1 MVNVLLKFLSSMFL
15 IGIKLRYAAYRLGW
29 LKIRGLHRPVISVG
43 NLSVGGTGKTPMVI
57 LIAGILLAAGLRPC
71 ILTRGYG
78 RRRGKGLTILDPEEG
93 LVYDPRA
100 VGDEPAAMGK
110 ALPDVPIV
118 VAADRFRG
126 GTLAE
131 RSLRPGVFLLD
142 DGFQHL
148 ALYRD
153 LDVVLLD
160 VTTPQSDLALLP
172 AGRLRETFQALE
184 RAHWVILTRTE
195 LGDRSGTEARVRAA
209 NPKARIF
216 RCSTKFAGLADARSG
231 QPEPHERLLGK
242 KVAAFCGI
250 GNSAA
255 FFADLQSWGFNVA
268 AERAFADHHVY
279 RHRDLE
285 SIFALA
291 RAARAEAVFTTEK
304 DLMNLPPRWDAPMP
318 LFASCIRLEIENKM
332 EFERAL
338 LAEVE
343 RAAARSSVSV

>member
-1 MVNVLLKFLSSMFL
+1 MNVLLNFLSSIFL
-15 IGIKLRYAAYRLGW
+15 TGIKFRHAAYRRGW
-29 LKIRGLHRPVISVG
+29 FKTRRLRRPVISIG

-57 LIAGILLAAGLRPC
+57 LLAGILVAAGRRPC
-71 ILTRGYG
+71 ILTRGYR
-78 RRRGKGLTILDPEEG
+78 RRRGKGPMLLDPEEQ
-93 LVYDPRA
+93 LVYDPR
-100 VGDEPAAMGK
+100 VIGDEPAALAK

-131 RSLRPGVFLLD
+131 QSVRPGVFVLD

-160 VTTPQSDLALLP
+160 VTTPSSELALLP
-172 AGRLRETFQALE
+172 AGRLRETFQSLE

-195 LGDRSGTEARVRAA
+195 LGDASGMEARVRAA

-216 RCSTKFAGLADARSG
+216 RGSTKLAGLVDARSG
-231 QPEPHERLLGK
+231 QPEPPASLLGK

-250 GNSAA
+250 GNSSA
-255 FFADLQSWGFNVA
+255 FFADLRSWGFNVA
-268 AERAFADHHVY
+268 AERAFPDHHVY
-279 RHRDLE
+279 LHRDLE
-285 SIFALA
+285 NIFALA
-291 RAARAEAVFTTEK
+291 RAARAEAVLTTEK

-318 LFASCIRLEIENKM
+318 LFASCICLEIENKM

-343 RAAARSSVSV
+343 RAATRRAI

>member
-1 MVNVLLKFLSSMFL
+1 VNVLLNFLSSIFL
-15 IGIKLRYAAYRLGW
+15 TGIKFRHAAYRRGW
-29 LKIRGLHRPVISVG
+29 FKTRRLRRPVISIG

-57 LIAGILLAAGLRPC
+57 LLAGILVAAGRRPC
-71 ILTRGYG
+71 ILTRGYR
-78 RRRGKGLTILDPEEG
+78 RRRGKGPMLLDPEEQ
-93 LVYDPRA
+93 LVYDPR
-100 VGDEPAAMGK
+100 VIGDEPAALAK

-131 RSLRPGVFLLD
+131 QSVRPGVFVLD

-160 VTTPQSDLALLP
+160 VTTPSSELALLP
-172 AGRLRETFQALE
+172 AGRLRETFQSLE

-195 LGDRSGTEARVRAA
+195 LGDASGMEARVRAA

-216 RCSTKFAGLADARSG
+216 RGSTKLAGLVDARSG
-231 QPEPHERLLGK
+231 QPEPPASLLGK

-250 GNSAA
+250 GNSSA
-255 FFADLQSWGFNVA
+255 FFADLRSWGFNVA
-268 AERAFADHHVY
+268 AERAFPDHHVY
-279 RHRDLE
+279 LHRDLE
-285 SIFALA
+285 NIFALA
-291 RAARAEAVFTTEK
+291 RAARAEAVLTTEK

-318 LFASCIRLEIENKM
+318 LFASCICLEIENKM

-343 RAAARSSVSV
+343 RAATRRAI